1 MNLEIPKDCDRRR
14 VKVSPFEF
22 NLKCQ
27 PHGLLFN
34 RFHTYQKIARE
45 DVYAALVMM
54 CADGS
59 ITKMEVYWL
68 ESYFGRIHPDS
79 MKPGVRELVEDLLQ
93 QLKEELGSADHFA
106 VKPFPA
112 DLLEGALL
120 DPRLVGIWRQKDYYS
135 SGDFY
140 ATTNSFI
147 EFVEDGTFRT
157 GSRIDVSMTFRSSSG
172 AYGGNTSASSADSGL
187 SYAGK
192 WETEENILVL
202 KPVWGLEER
211 LTYQVEERGLL
222 TQQNMGE
229 QKFYFRV

>member
-1 MNLEIPKDCDRRR
+1 MNLQIPQDCDQRR

-22 NLKCQ
+22 KLKSL

-54 CADGS
+54 CADGR

-68 ESYFGRIHPDS
+68 ESYFRTIHPDS
-79 MKPGVRELVEDLLQ
+79 MKPGVKELVKELLQ
-93 QLKEELGSADHFA
+93 QLQEEIGSADHIA
-106 VKPFPA
+106 VKPFP
-112 DLLEGALL
+112 DDFLKGALL
-120 DPRLVGIWRQKDYYS
+120 DPRLVGTWRQKEFYN

-140 ATTNSFI
+140 AATYNYI
-147 EFVEDGTFRT
+147 EFVDNGTFRT
-157 GSRIDVSMTFRSSSG
+157 GSSMDASMTFRSSSG
-172 AYGGNTSASSADSGL
+172 AWGGNTSVRSADPGL
-187 SYAGK
+187 GNAGT

-202 KPVWGLEER
+202 KRGWGAEER
-211 LTYQVEERGLL
+211 LTYEVEPTGLL
-222 TQQNMGE
+222 TKQYMGE